1 MSWLTVAMLA
11 NFTSRGI
18 SWEGTPSNRTWPCQG
33 RYSPLMSLDTVDFPQ
48 PEAPHQGDGAAAGQG
63 KGEILD
69 EGRGQPAVAEGHP
82 RSSTWPESFSVMARC
97 SPSS

>member
-48 PEAPHQGDGAAAGQG
+48 PEAPTRAMELPQGSVKEKSWMRGGASR
-63 KGEILD
+63 L
-69 EGRGQPAVAEGHP
+69 
-82 RSSTWPESFSVMARC
+82 
-97 SPSS
+97 